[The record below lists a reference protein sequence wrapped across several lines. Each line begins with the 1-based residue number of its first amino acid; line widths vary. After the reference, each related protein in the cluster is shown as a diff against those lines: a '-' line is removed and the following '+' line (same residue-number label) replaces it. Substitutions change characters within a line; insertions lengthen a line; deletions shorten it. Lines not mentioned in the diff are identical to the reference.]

1 MKIFHNKPR
10 KKLNEPQKQ
19 VNEIQNKKLSTTLS
33 ENLVDLYTLFT
44 YTPDLIVRHLDIK
57 KSGEKAVL
65 IYLAGLTNT
74 DSVHEHIL
82 RPLIYDVEDKKN
94 PNLAVSIGHVGSIN
108 HWTEL
113 ENGILQ
119 GKSALLVEGRSDAM
133 IFDTQG
139 WPQRAIEDPQ
149 LEASLKGA
157 HQGFGETSSKNIA
170 LVRRYISN
178 RELKIKEMTVGRR
191 SKSKVSIL
199 YLEDVAHPEV
209 LRELEDRI
217 RQLDIDAILNAG
229 ELEEFIEDNSFSPFP
244 QLISTERPD
253 AAASHILQGRFIVI
267 VDGSPAALVAPVTL
281 ISFFHNVDDYGSRF
295 LTANF
300 IRLMRLL
307 AFFVAIFFP
316 ALYIS
321 LISFNYELI
330 PIKLLLNI
338 GKYRAEV
345 PFPPLIEALIMEIAL
360 EMLREAGIRLPAPI
374 GQTVG
379 IVGAIV
385 IGQAAVQAGIV
396 SNMMII
402 VVASTAIASFI
413 IPNYDMSSAIRLLRF
428 PMMFLASLFGIVGI
442 VIGLIILIGHLI
454 SLESLGIP
462 YSSPFT
468 PIYLSDWKDSFLR
481 VPLWKMSRRPLSTR
495 AIQAVKQGSND
506 PREGGK

>member
-170 LVRRYISN
+170 LVRRYISD

-199 YLEDVAHPEV
+199 YLEDVAHQEV

-267 VDGSPAALVAPVTL
+267 VDGSPAALVAPVT
-281 ISFFHNVDDYGSRF
+281 
-295 LTANF
+295 
-300 IRLMRLL
+300 
-307 AFFVAIFFP
+307 
-316 ALYIS
+316 
-321 LISFNYELI
+321 
-330 PIKLLLNI
+330 
-338 GKYRAEV
+338 
-345 PFPPLIEALIMEIAL
+345 
-360 EMLREAGIRLPAPI
+360 
-374 GQTVG
+374 
-379 IVGAIV
+379 
-385 IGQAAVQAGIV
+385 
-396 SNMMII
+396 
-402 VVASTAIASFI
+402 
-413 IPNYDMSSAIRLLRF
+413 
-428 PMMFLASLFGIVGI
+428 
-442 VIGLIILIGHLI
+442 
-454 SLESLGIP
+454 
-462 YSSPFT
+462 
-468 PIYLSDWKDSFLR
+468 
-481 VPLWKMSRRPLSTR
+481 
-495 AIQAVKQGSND
+495 
-506 PREGGK
+506 